1 MLFRSMSLYSRVLE
15 YPVSPQSKIVE
26 LGSGTRRL
34 VKAGSTMVVM
44 SGLTYLLF
52 NARNASQTLSI
63 SLLLGIALVYAI
75 RDLLRDDMI
84 NIITRWLLHGKLRLR
99 SEENTSEHMSR
110 GYIFCVRIIA

>member
-1 MLFRSMSLYSRVLE
+1 MTPHGLDERDPKLKQSITYSHQTEEAIRKVRDYELAFQGSPTTVWNRMSLYSRVLE

-63 SLLLGIALVYAI
+63 SLLLGIALVY
-75 RDLLRDDMI
+75 
-84 NIITRWLLHGKLRLR
+84 
-99 SEENTSEHMSR
+99 
-110 GYIFCVRIIA
+110 